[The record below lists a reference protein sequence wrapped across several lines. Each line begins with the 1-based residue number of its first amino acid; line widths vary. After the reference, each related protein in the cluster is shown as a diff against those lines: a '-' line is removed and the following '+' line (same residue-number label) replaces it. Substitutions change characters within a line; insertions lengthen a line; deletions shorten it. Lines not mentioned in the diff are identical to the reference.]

1 MWALLS
7 DPEGQTTSESRHLYP
22 PVQESSY
29 GSPLTPAKRPKRKVI
44 PKRRQERPVAPPK
57 KRRRKLHRMDHYA
70 VETRQD
76 KVSLSIVPKLC
87 GGQIWVG
94 FLRCLGLKISWIKFQ
109 KNSGALSLA
118 LSPEESDTSEVNTD
132 VKTSWTF
139 SKTGKKSLLLSLDLV
154 ALKLVFIYTWVN
166 VEKAISFACT
176 VCRICYTGL

>member
-1 MWALLS
+1 
-7 DPEGQTTSESRHLYP
+7 
-22 PVQESSY
+22 
-29 GSPLTPAKRPKRKVI
+29 
-44 PKRRQERPVAPPK
+44 
-57 KRRRKLHRMDHYA
+57 MDHYA

-154 ALKLVFIYTWVN
+154 SLKLVFI
-166 VEKAISFACT
+166 
-176 VCRICYTGL
+176 